1 MAKAY
6 IIPALVAGILIL
18 TVGMGIFVANKS
30 RTQSFAVEYNKSST
44 DFVASEIARVEKSMG
59 EFKTIVFKV
68 IPVIII
74 VACLLI
80 LFVDKPSWRAIS
92 ATTIAM
98 MTVIILVDSNANA
111 RLQTYHQELI
121 SVQNQIRK

>member
-68 IPVIII
+68 IPVII
-74 VACLLI
+74 
-80 LFVDKPSWRAIS
+80 
-92 ATTIAM
+92 
-98 MTVIILVDSNANA
+98 LVDSNANA